1 MTVASAVWTP
11 DAILP
16 GFEAKTLTF
25 PDDYEGEVV
34 ATLVRRRVGS
44 GSRRAVLSIHG
55 FVDYFFHAHVAEQF
69 VRRGYNFYALDLRK
83 YGRSLRPH
91 QRRYFCKS
99 LAEYHADIS
108 AAIREIAD
116 VDGNASVLVHAHS
129 TGGLIA
135 AGYADD
141 GDLRERIG
149 ALWLNSPFFDFAAP
163 PLTRLALLAMG
174 RLGVVAPFVPLYGV
188 LPPHYGRSTHR
199 SERGD
204 WDYDLRLKPID
215 GFPIYLGWVRAIRA
229 AQSRVYRGLSIAC
242 PVLVMHA
249 AKSVD
254 GMRWT
259 EEILHADGV
268 LDIGHMKRRSGAL
281 GRSVTM
287 AAIDGGIHD
296 LTLSKP
302 AVREQVF
309 ASLFRWADAVT

>member
-1 MTVASAVWTP
+1 MTAASAPWTA

-25 PDDYEGEVV
+25 PDDYEGAVV
-34 ATLVRRRVGS
+34 ATLVRRLADS

-91 QRRYFCKS
+91 QRLYFCKS
-99 LAEYHADIS
+99 LGEYHADIS
-108 AAIREIAD
+108 TAIREITE
-116 VDGNASVLVHAHS
+116 VDDNGSLLVHAHS

-135 AGYADD
+135 ACYADD

-163 PLTRLALLAMG
+163 PLKRLALLTMG
-174 RLGVVAPFVPLYGV
+174 RLGALAPTVPLYRV

-204 WDYDLRLKPID
+204 WDYDLRLKPIA
-215 GFPIYLGWVRAIRA
+215 GFPIYLGWIRAIRA
-229 AQSRVYRGLSIAC
+229 AQRRVYRGLSIAC

-259 EEILHADGV
+259 DEILDADGV
-268 LDIGHMKRRSGAL
+268 LDIGHMKRWSGAL
-281 GRSVTM
+281 GNSVTL
-287 AAIDGGIHD
+287 AAIEGGIHD
-296 LTLSKP
+296 LTLSK
-302 AVREQVF
+302 AAAREQVF
-309 ASLFRWADAVT
+309 ASLFRWAEAVT